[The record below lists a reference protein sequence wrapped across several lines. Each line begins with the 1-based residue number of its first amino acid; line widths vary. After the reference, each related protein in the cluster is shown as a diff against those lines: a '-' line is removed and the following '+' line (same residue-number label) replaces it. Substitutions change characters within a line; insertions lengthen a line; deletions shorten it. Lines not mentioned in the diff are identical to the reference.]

1 MKMVAGLVGDGSI
14 RPGVVGAH
22 TTEEWGDVWG
32 AARGGGD
39 EGGGGLASSEAHVGA
54 EPEATA
60 WSATLTRM
68 RGSWVVAGQF
78 THHVG
83 RERKGVRWRAV
94 AVQAGLVRKVGL
106 AARRARNEH
115 GHFFFNSKV
124 FN

>member
-1 MKMVAGLVGDGSI
+1 MC
-14 RPGVVGAH
+14 GARH
-22 TTEEWGDVWG
+22 AAEET
-32 AARGGGD
+32 RGGVW
-39 EGGGGLASSEAHVGA
+39 LASEAHVGA

-106 AARRARNEH
+106 AARQVRNEH
-115 GHFFFNSKV
+115 DHFF
-124 FN
+124 